1 MTLKELR
8 RGETAIIEEISGEK
22 NLKHHF
28 LNMGFVPGTIVKI
41 EKYAPLG
48 DPVEL
53 HIHGYKLA
61 VRGGDAEKIK
71 IIPLGNDRIVTKSKV
86 YNEKKQIEPS
96 RSAFDEKY
104 YFSTG
109 KTVTFALV
117 GNQNCGKTTLFNVLT
132 GSNNRTGNFPG
143 VTVDYR
149 IGKIKAH
156 ENVNVTDLPGIYS
169 LSPYSPEEMITH
181 DYIFDR
187 MPDCIINIIDA
198 TNIERNLYLTT
209 QLIQLEIPVVLA
221 LNMADEVN
229 ANGGVIKTDC
239 MEKLLGAPVVLISAL
254 HNEGIDTL
262 TKCAL
267 QAAYKK
273 QVPNK
278 SGDLYN
284 GHTNTVGAAVKQ
296 IANIIN
302 LSALNA
308 KIPVYF
314 AAEKIIESDEKIIKR
329 LNLSDKELNKIE
341 VLTKKLETRT
351 ATDRIT
357 AVANMRYSFIHQLC
371 DRAIFL
377 PAESK
382 GTLRTRKIDSI
393 LTGKYTAFPSLLL
406 IMTLIF
412 YITFNLAGP
421 MLQQLL
427 QFGLEKL
434 SQITDRLLIS
444 GKVNE
449 TVRKLIIDGIFSGV
463 GSVIAFLPI
472 IIILFFF
479 LSLLEDS
486 GYMARIAFITDKL
499 LRKIGLSGRSIV
511 PMLIGF
517 GCTVPAVL
525 ATRTIS
531 SRKDKC
537 LTVML
542 IPFMSCTAKLP
553 VYGFIV
559 QTFFPDFSGLIIT
572 GLYFLGIAVAVIVAL
587 VLKNT
592 LFKGETDSLILEL
605 PNYRMP
611 GITSILLIL
620 RDKTKDFLSRTFTVI
635 FITSIIIW
643 FLQTYNLEIK
653 IVADSKDSILAH
665 ISGVIAP
672 VFIPI
677 GLNDW
682 RTVTSLI
689 SGLMAKECVVS
700 TLKILSVGVSADSF
714 MSSSSA
720 VSMLVFCLLYTPCA
734 AAIAAVKRELGI
746 KWAAAVMAGQCGIAW
761 VCALFA
767 RTIFLLFSLI

>member
-1 MTLKELR
+1 MTLKELHS
-8 RGETAIIEEISGEK
+8 GETAIIEETGGEK
-22 NLKHHF
+22 SLKRHF
-28 LNMGFVPGTIVKI
+28 LNMGLIPGTVVKV

-48 DPVEL
+48 DPIEL
-53 HIHGYKLA
+53 HIHSYKLT
-61 VRGGDAEKIK
+61 VRSADAEKIK
-71 IIPLGNDRIVTKSKV
+71 VIPLGKDTNVTKNRV
-86 YNEKKQIEPS
+86 YSEKKYSEPPS
-96 RSAFDEKY
+96 IIFDEKSY
-104 YFSTG
+104 SPVG
-109 KTVTFALV
+109 KMTFALV
-117 GNQNCGKTTLFNVLT
+117 GNQNCGKTTLFNALT
-132 GSNNRTGNFPG
+132 GSNSRTGNFPG
-143 VTVDYR
+143 VTVDYK
-149 IGKIKAH
+149 IGKIKGY
-156 ENVNVTDLPGIYS
+156 ENITVTDLPGIYS
-169 LSPYSPEEMITH
+169 LSPYSPEEIITRE
-181 DYIFDR
+181 YIFNKK
-187 MPDCIINIIDA
+187 PDCIINIIDA
-198 TNIERNLYLTT
+198 TNIERNLYLTM
-209 QLIQLEIPVVLA
+209 QLMQLEIPIVLA
-221 LNMADEVN
+221 LNMIDEVN
-229 ANGGVIKTDC
+229 ANGGIIKTDY
-239 MEKLLGAPVVLISAL
+239 MGKQLGVPVVPISAV
-254 HNEGIDTL
+254 HNEGIDML

-273 QVPNK
+273 QAPNK
-278 SGDLYN
+278 NGYLYN
-284 GHTNTVGAAVKQ
+284 GHTNAVGAAVKQ
-296 IANIIN
+296 IASIIN
-302 LSALNA
+302 HRASTA
-308 KIPVYF
+308 KLPIYF
-314 AAEKIIESDEKIIKR
+314 AAEKIIESDVKIIKK
-329 LNLSDKELNKIE
+329 LNLSDKELNEIE
-341 VLTKKLETRT
+341 QIAEKLEAQTG
-351 ATDRIT
+351 TDRIT
-357 AVANMRYSFIHQLC
+357 AAANMRFSFIYQLC
-371 DRAIFL
+371 DMAIFL

-382 GTLRTRKIDSI
+382 ETTRTGKIDSI

-434 SQITDRLLIS
+434 SQIADRLLIS

-463 GSVIAFLPI
+463 GSVIVFLPI

-559 QTFFPDFSGLIIT
+559 QTFFPEFSGLIIT

-592 LFKGETDSLILEL
+592 LFKGETDPLILEL

-611 GITSILLIL
+611 GIKSVLLLL
-620 RDKTKDFLSRTFTVI
+620 RDKIKDFLSRTFTII
-635 FITSIIIW
+635 FLASIIIW
-643 FLQTYNLEIK
+643 FLQTYDLGMN
-653 IVADSKDSILAH
+653 IVSDSKDSILAH
-665 ISGVIAP
+665 ISGLIASI
-672 VFIPI
+672 FIPL
-677 GLNDW
+677 GLSDW
-682 RTVTSLI
+682 RPVTSLI
-689 SGLMAKECVVS
+689 SGFMAKECVVS
-700 TLKILSVGVSADSF
+700 TLKILSVGVSVDSF

-720 VSMLVFCLLYTPCA
+720 VSMLVFCLLYTPCVA
-734 AAIAAVKRELGI
+734 AVAAVKRELGI
-746 KWAAAVMAGQCGIAW
+746 KWAAAVIIGQCGIAW
-761 VCALFA
+761 ICALFA
-767 RTIFLLFSLI
+767 RAIFLTFSLI

>member
-1 MTLKELR
+1 MTLKELH

-22 NLKHHF
+22 SLKRHF
-28 LNMGFVPGTIVKI
+28 LNMGLIPGTVVKI
-41 EKYAPLG
+41 EKYAPMG
-48 DPVEL
+48 DPIEL
-53 HIHGYKLA
+53 HIHSYKLT
-61 VRGGDAEKIK
+61 VRSADAEKIK
-71 IIPLGNDRIVTKSKV
+71 IIPLGKDTNFTKNRMYS
-86 YNEKKQIEPS
+86 EKKHSEPPS
-96 RSAFDEKY
+96 MIFDKKDY
-104 YFSTG
+104 STAG
-109 KTVTFALV
+109 EITFALV

-132 GSNNRTGNFPG
+132 GSNSRTSNFPG
-143 VTVDYR
+143 VTIDNK
-149 IGKIKAH
+149 IGKIKGYK
-156 ENVNVTDLPGIYS
+156 NITVTDLPGIYS
-169 LSPYSPEEMITH
+169 LSPYSPEEIITRK
-181 DYIFDR
+181 YILDR
-187 MPDCIINIIDA
+187 SPDCIINVIDA
-198 TNIERNLYLTT
+198 TNIERNLYLTM

-221 LNMADEVN
+221 LNMIDEVN
-229 ANGGVIKTDC
+229 ANGGIIRIDYMRKQ
-239 MEKLLGAPVVLISAL
+239 LGVPVVPISAL

-302 LSALNA
+302 LRALDA

-314 AAEKIIESDEKIIKR
+314 AAEKIIESDVKIIKK
-329 LNLSDKELNKIE
+329 LNLSDKESNKIE
-341 VLTKKLETRT
+341 QMTERLEAQTG
-351 ATDRIT
+351 TDRIT
-357 AVANMRYSFIHQLC
+357 AAANMRFSFIYRLC

-382 GTLRTRKIDSI
+382 ETLRTRKIDSI
-393 LTGKYTAFPSLLL
+393 LTGKHTAFPSLLL

-412 YITFNLAGP
+412 YITFNLVGP
-421 MLQQLL
+421 LLQQLL
-427 QFGLEKL
+427 QFGLGKL
-434 SQITDRLLIS
+434 SQITDRLLIHS
-444 GKVNE
+444 NVNE
-449 TVRKLIIDGIFSGV
+449 TVGKLIINGIFSGV

-499 LRKIGLSGRSIV
+499 LCKIGLSGRSIV
-511 PMLIGF
+511 PILIGF
-517 GCTVPAVL
+517 GCTVPAIL

-542 IPFMSCTAKLP
+542 IPFMSCSAKLP
-553 VYGFIV
+553 VYSFIV
-559 QTFFPDFSGLIIT
+559 QTFFPKFSALIIT

-592 LFKGETDSLILEL
+592 LFKGETDPLILEL

-611 GITSILLIL
+611 GIKSVFLLL
-620 RDKTKDFLSRTFTVI
+620 RDKINDFLSRAFTII
-635 FITSIIIW
+635 FLASIIIW
-643 FLQTYNLEIK
+643 FLQTYDLRMN
-653 IVADSKDSILAH
+653 IVSDSKDSMLAH
-665 ISGVIAP
+665 ISGLLAP
-672 VFIPI
+672 IFIPL
-677 GLNDW
+677 GLSDW
-682 RTVTSLI
+682 RLVISLI

-700 TLKILSVGVSADSF
+700 TLKILSVGVSVNSF

-720 VSMLVFCLLYTPCA
+720 VSMLVFCLLYTPCVA
-734 AAIAAVKRELGI
+734 AVATVKRELGI
-746 KWAAAVMAGQCGIAW
+746 KWSAVVIIGQCGIAW

-767 RTIFLLFSLI
+767 RAIILSFSLI

>member
-1 MTLKELR
+1 MTLKELHS
-8 RGETAIIEEISGEK
+8 GETAIIEETGGEK
-22 NLKHHF
+22 SLKRHF
-28 LNMGFVPGTIVKI
+28 LNMGLIPGTVVKV

-48 DPVEL
+48 DPIKL
-53 HIHGYKLA
+53 HIHSYKLT
-61 VRGGDAEKIK
+61 VRSADAEKIK
-71 IIPLGNDRIVTKSKV
+71 VIPLGKDTNFTKSKV
-86 YNEKKQIEPS
+86 YSEKKYSEPPS
-96 RSAFDEKY
+96 IIFDEKSY
-104 YFSTG
+104 SPVG
-109 KTVTFALV
+109 KMTFALV
-117 GNQNCGKTTLFNVLT
+117 GNQNCGKTTLFNALT
-132 GSNNRTGNFPG
+132 GSNSRTGNFPG
-143 VTVDYR
+143 VTVDYK
-149 IGKIKAH
+149 IGKIKGY
-156 ENVNVTDLPGIYS
+156 ENITVTDLPGIYS
-169 LSPYSPEEMITH
+169 LSPYSPEEIITRE
-181 DYIFDR
+181 YIFNKK
-187 MPDCIINIIDA
+187 PDCIINIIDA
-198 TNIERNLYLTT
+198 TNIERNLYLTM
-209 QLIQLEIPVVLA
+209 QLMQLEIPIVLA
-221 LNMADEVN
+221 LNMIDEVN
-229 ANGGVIKTDC
+229 ANGGIIKTDY
-239 MEKLLGAPVVLISAL
+239 MGKQLGVPVVPISAV
-254 HNEGIDTL
+254 HNEGIDML

-267 QAAYKK
+267 QAVYKK
-273 QVPNK
+273 QAPNK
-278 SGDLYN
+278 NGCLYN
-284 GHTNTVGAAVKQ
+284 RHTNAVGVAVKK
-296 IANIIN
+296 IASIIN
-302 LSALNA
+302 HRASTA
-308 KIPVYF
+308 KLPIYF
-314 AAEKIIESDEKIIKR
+314 AAEKIIESDVKIIKK
-329 LNLSDKELNKIE
+329 LNLSDKELNEIE
-341 VLTKKLETRT
+341 QITEKLEAQTG
-351 ATDRIT
+351 TDRIT
-357 AVANMRYSFIHQLC
+357 AAANMRFSFIYQLC

-382 GTLRTRKIDSI
+382 ETTRTGKIDSI

-559 QTFFPDFSGLIIT
+559 QTFFPDFSGLLIT

-592 LFKGETDSLILEL
+592 LFKGETDPLILEL

-611 GITSILLIL
+611 GTKSVLLLL
-620 RDKTKDFLSRTFTVI
+620 RDKIKDFLSRAFTII
-635 FITSIIIW
+635 FLASIIIW
-643 FLQTYNLEIK
+643 FLQTYDLGMN
-653 IVADSKDSILAH
+653 IVSDLKDSILAH
-665 ISGVIAP
+665 ISGLIAP
-672 VFIPI
+672 IFIPL
-677 GLNDW
+677 GLSDW
-682 RTVTSLI
+682 RPVASLI
-689 SGLMAKECVVS
+689 SGFVAKECVVS
-700 TLKILSVGVSADSF
+700 TLKILSVGVPVGSF
-714 MSSSSA
+714 MSSPSA
-720 VSMLVFCLLYTPCA
+720 VSMLVFCLLYTPC
-734 AAIAAVKRELGI
+734 IAAVASVKRELGI
-746 KWAAAVMAGQCGIAW
+746 KWAAVVIIGQCGIAW
-761 VCALFA
+761 ICALFA
-767 RTIFLLFSLI
+767 RAIFLFFSLI

>member
-1 MTLKELR
+1 MTLKELHS
-8 RGETAIIEEISGEK
+8 GETAIIEETGGEK
-22 NLKHHF
+22 SLKRHF
-28 LNMGFVPGTIVKI
+28 LNMGLIPGTVVKV

-48 DPVEL
+48 DPIKL
-53 HIHGYKLA
+53 HIHSYKLT
-61 VRGGDAEKIK
+61 VRSADAEKIK
-71 IIPLGNDRIVTKSKV
+71 VIPLGKDTNFTKSKV
-86 YNEKKQIEPS
+86 YSEKKYSEPPS
-96 RSAFDEKY
+96 IIFDEKSY
-104 YFSTG
+104 SPVG
-109 KTVTFALV
+109 KMTFALV
-117 GNQNCGKTTLFNVLT
+117 GNQNCGKTTLFNALT
-132 GSNNRTGNFPG
+132 GSNSRTGNFPG
-143 VTVDYR
+143 VTVDYK
-149 IGKIKAH
+149 IGKIKGY
-156 ENVNVTDLPGIYS
+156 ENITVTDLPGIYS
-169 LSPYSPEEMITH
+169 LSPYSPEEIITRE
-181 DYIFDR
+181 YIFNKK
-187 MPDCIINIIDA
+187 PDCIINIIDA
-198 TNIERNLYLTT
+198 TNIERNLYLTM
-209 QLIQLEIPVVLA
+209 QLMQLEIPIVLA
-221 LNMADEVN
+221 LNMIDEVN
-229 ANGGVIKTDC
+229 ANGGIIKTDY
-239 MEKLLGAPVVLISAL
+239 MGEQLGVPVVPISAV
-254 HNEGIDTL
+254 HNEGIDML

-267 QAAYKK
+267 QAVYKK
-273 QVPNK
+273 QAPNK
-278 SGDLYN
+278 NGCLYN
-284 GHTNTVGAAVKQ
+284 RHTNAVGVAVKK
-296 IANIIN
+296 IASIIN
-302 LSALNA
+302 HRASTA
-308 KIPVYF
+308 KLPIYF
-314 AAEKIIESDEKIIKR
+314 AAEKIIESDVKIIKK
-329 LNLSDKELNKIE
+329 LNLSDKELNEIE
-341 VLTKKLETRT
+341 QITEKLEAQTG
-351 ATDRIT
+351 TDRIT
-357 AVANMRYSFIHQLC
+357 AAANMRFSFIYQLC

-382 GTLRTRKIDSI
+382 ETTRTGKIDSI

-559 QTFFPDFSGLIIT
+559 QTFFPDFSGLLIT

-592 LFKGETDSLILEL
+592 LFKGETDPLILEL

-611 GITSILLIL
+611 GTKSVLLLL
-620 RDKTKDFLSRTFTVI
+620 RDKIKDFLSRAFTII
-635 FITSIIIW
+635 FLASIIIW
-643 FLQTYNLEIK
+643 FLQTYDLGMN
-653 IVADSKDSILAH
+653 IVSDLKDSILAH
-665 ISGVIAP
+665 ISGLIAP
-672 VFIPI
+672 IFIPL
-677 GLNDW
+677 GLSDW
-682 RTVTSLI
+682 RPVASLI
-689 SGLMAKECVVS
+689 SGFVAKECVVS
-700 TLKILSVGVSADSF
+700 TLKILSVGVPVGSF
-714 MSSSSA
+714 MSSPSA
-720 VSMLVFCLLYTPCA
+720 VSMLVFCLLYTPC
-734 AAIAAVKRELGI
+734 IAAVASVKRELGI
-746 KWAAAVMAGQCGIAW
+746 KWAAVVIIGQCGIAW
-761 VCALFA
+761 ICALFA
-767 RTIFLLFSLI
+767 RAIFLFFSLI